1 LEKDGK
7 FEGLDDDM
15 IKNVKINATN
25 IASEGN
31 RPGLDPE
38 LAEALHINTGSQSGG
53 SNNTKD
59 SFTNATS
66 DTSSD
71 NTSTN
76 NDDGND

>member
-1 LEKDGK
+1 VQKQVVVNST
-7 FEGLDDDM
+7 
-15 IKNVKINATN
+15 NVVSA
-25 IASEGN
+25 GN

-76 NDDGND
+76 NDDVNY